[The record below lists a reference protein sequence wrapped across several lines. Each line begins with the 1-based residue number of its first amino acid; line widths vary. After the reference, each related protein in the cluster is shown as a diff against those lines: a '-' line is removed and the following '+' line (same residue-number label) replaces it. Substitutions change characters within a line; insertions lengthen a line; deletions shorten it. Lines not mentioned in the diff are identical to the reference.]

1 MHDRLLVCI
10 LLSASLHVALLA
22 SSSLLRVGPSQPF
35 SDPKP
40 IRMRLV
46 EPSKDNGTS
55 KPAPKS
61 QASPTKQ
68 KTSGKPVRRVAKPKT
83 PTPQRWP
90 DRKTAPQTKAQE
102 TPKRACPG
110 CPCPQRASLE
120 EAFPPDP
127 GHASQDVLA
136 QEPIKDR
143 YLKVNLGAI
152 GSKIEGHLSYPY
164 IARRMGYEGRV
175 LLSFSI
181 GPDGQV
187 KKIRLVK
194 SSGYRAL
201 DREAKR
207 AVQAA
212 CPFPAPNVEISLTLP
227 ITFRLK

>member
-1 MHDRLLVCI
+1 MHDRLLVCL
-10 LLSASLHVALLA
+10 LLSALLHVALLA
-22 SSSLLRVGPSQPF
+22 SPSLLRVGPSQPF
-35 SDPKP
+35 SDPEP

-46 EPSKDNGTS
+46 KPSKDNGTS

-61 QASPTKQ
+61 QAAPIKQ
-68 KTSGKPVRRVAKPKT
+68 KPSGKPVRRVAKHEAL
-83 PTPQRWP
+83 TPQRWP

-102 TPKRACPG
+102 TTKRACPG

-120 EAFPPDP
+120 EAVPPDP
-127 GHASQDVLA
+127 GHAFQDVLA
-136 QEPIKDR
+136 LEPIKER
-143 YLKVNLGAI
+143 YLKDNLGAI

-175 LLSFSI
+175 LLSFSV
-181 GPDGQV
+181 GPDGYV

-194 SSGYRAL
+194 SSGHRTL

-212 CPFPAPNVEISLTLP
+212 CPFPAPNGEISLTLP